1 MKRKHNE
8 WILHATPYELR
19 ECMPDILTLVIQ
31 HNIQIYLDDYN
42 NIRVIAPIESSIE
55 SVVEA
60 FDNMG
65 LGLEVTYV

>member
-1 MKRKHNE
+1 MNRKHNE
-8 WILHATPYELR
+8 WILHATYEELQI
-19 ECMPDILTLVIQ
+19 CMPEIVKLVMQ

-60 FDNMG
+60 FDNIG
-65 LGLEVTYV
+65 LGLEVTYM

>member
-1 MKRKHNE
+1 MKGKHNE

-19 ECMPDILTLVIQ
+19 ECMPAIITLVMQ

-42 NIRVIAPIESSIE
+42 NIRVIAPIESSSE

-60 FDNMG
+60 FDNIG